1 LNVAT
6 ESYAPREM
14 SVGPEAFGEDYLY
27 FYATWLTDEVD
38 ERQTEL
44 VWGLLGL
51 EPGAEVL
58 DVACGHGRIANR
70 LAERGAAVTG
80 LDADAFFLAK
90 AREAGSGA
98 EYVEGDMRQLPFGDA
113 SFDAALLWF
122 TAFGYFDDEGN
133 RTVLG
138 ELRRVL
144 RPGGRAVL
152 DLQNLPLV
160 LATFQRQAF
169 VRRGADVLL
178 DEHGEFDE
186 KTRTL
191 ETTRT
196 YIRNGAV
203 REISFRLR
211 CFLPEELREWLLA
224 AGFEQVDLLGP
235 GGEPLTPES
244 RRLIAVARAPS

>member
-1 LNVAT
+1 
-6 ESYAPREM
+6 M

-27 FYATWLTDEVD
+27 FYETWLTDEVD

-44 VWGLLGL
+44 VWDVL
-51 EPGAEVL
+51 ELELGAEVL

-70 LAERGAAVTG
+70 LAGRGAVVTG
-80 LDADAFFLAK
+80 LDADLFFLAR

-98 EYVEGDMRQLPFGDA
+98 EYVEGDMRELPFGDA
-113 SFDAALLWF
+113 SFDATLLWF
-122 TAFGYFDDEGN
+122 TSFGYFDDEGN
-133 RTVLG
+133 RAVLR

-144 RPGGRAVL
+144 RPGGRAVI

-160 LATFQRQAF
+160 LARFQRQSF

-178 DEHGEFDE
+178 DEHGGLDE
-186 KTRTL
+186 ETRTL

-196 YIRNGAV
+196 YVRGGEV
-203 REISFRLR
+203 REIRFRVR
-211 CFLPEELREWLLA
+211 CFLPEEIRDWLLA
-224 AGFEQVDLLGP
+224 AGFGQVDLLGP
-235 GGEPLTPES
+235 EGEPFTPAS

>member
-1 LNVAT
+1 V
-6 ESYAPREM
+6 

-27 FYATWLTDEVD
+27 FYETWLTDEVD

-44 VWGLLGL
+44 VWRLLGL

-70 LAERGAAVTG
+70 LAGRGAVVTG

-98 EYVEGDMRQLPFGDA
+98 EYVEGDMRALPFADA

-122 TAFGYFDDEGN
+122 TSFGYFDDDGN
-133 RTVLG
+133 RAVLR

-144 RPGGRAVL
+144 RPGGTAVL
-152 DLQNLPLV
+152 DLNNLPLL
-160 LATFQRQAF
+160 LATFQRESF
-169 VRRGADVLL
+169 VRRGLDVLL

-186 KTRTL
+186 RTRRM
-191 ETTRT
+191 ETKRT
-196 YIRNGAV
+196 YIREGAV
-203 REISFRLR
+203 REIRFSIRY
-211 CFLPEELREWLLA
+211 FLPEELREWLIA
-224 AGFEQVDLLGP
+224 AGFGQVELLGP
-235 GGEPLTPES
+235 AGEPLTAES
-244 RRLIAVARAPS
+244 RRVIAVARAPS

>member
-1 LNVAT
+1 
-6 ESYAPREM
+6 M

-70 LAERGAAVTG
+70 LAERGAVVTG

-90 AREAGSGA
+90 ARGAGSGA
-98 EYVEGDMRQLPFGDA
+98 EYVEGDMRELPFGDA

-122 TAFGYFDDEGN
+122 TSFGYFNDEGN
-133 RTVLG
+133 RAVLR

-152 DLQNLPLV
+152 DLNHLPRM
-160 LATFQRQAF
+160 LATFQRQSF
-169 VRRGADVLL
+169 VRRGADVML

-186 KTRTL
+186 ETRTL

-196 YIRNGAV
+196 YIREGAI
-203 REISFRLR
+203 REIRYRVR

-235 GGEPLTPES
+235 GGEPLSPGS
-244 RRLIAVARAPS
+244 PRLIAVARAPS